1 MFRLL
6 FAISGDIKIPSDA
19 IEALLL
25 IGGKS
30 GLVEGVKDGLGV
42 IVFAD
47 GDIIGGLSNFCV
59 KNIFV
64 R

>member
-6 FAISGDIKIPSDA
+6 FAISGDIKIPSDV

-30 GLVEGVKDGLGV
+30 GLIEGVKDGLGV
-42 IVFAD
+42 IVFTD